1 MTQPPRRTPDLR
13 VQITA
18 REPDDVLL
26 ARLTSLARA
35 SGEAAALADRGP
47 ARWKVALAAAS
58 VAAIATGGAALAD
71 ALTRTDPSPV
81 APPPGLPTNT
91 EREREPSERDRD
103 PDDRPMREE
112 KPPGSGS
119 EVGFGGPADPV
130 DEPPAA
136 PPEEVATPED
146 DDESDGPDD
155 TPDDDPD
162 DDSGDQRD
170 DSESDDSGGDE
181 GREDEL
187 GEREEPE
194 DGDEADDSDAD
205 EPDTGDGLEDIV
217 DDESVDD
224 PPGGSRDD

>member
-1 MTQPPRRTPDLR
+1 MTQPTRRTPDLR

-35 SGEAAALADRGP
+35 SGEAAALPDRGP

-103 PDDRPMREE
+103 PGDRPMGEE
-112 KPPGSGS
+112 KPPGSGP

-146 DDESDGPDD
+146 DDEADG
-155 TPDDDPD
+155 PD
-162 DDSGDQRD
+162 DDSGDQGD
-170 DSESDDSGGDE
+170 DSDDSDSGGDE

-187 GEREEPE
+187 GEREEPD
-194 DGDEADDSDAD
+194 DGDEPDDSGAD